1 MDIGQMNGLPI
12 LVIIAVIIYFAM
24 RKSNKPEETQ
34 KVTQPVREQKPE
46 TSEPRI
52 PTTPQS
58 QIAWVQTKT
67 QLPELH
73 KKVTIYT
80 TDNETLHGWARVNNY
95 DYIHSTDD
103 RTINNV
109 THWLDVGSP
118 DKPPTTE
125 VTSPRIKD
133 TVQPASQI
141 ANKPH
146 MPR

>member
-1 MDIGQMNGLPI
+1 MKKLPFYI
-12 LVIIAVIIYFAM
+12 RLGFAIM
-24 RKSNKPEETQ
+24 GKGFNYDPFAAPA
-34 KVTQPVREQKPE
+34 TQPERVIHPQKME

-52 PTTPQS
+52 PVTPQS

-133 TVQPASQI
+133 TVHPPSQI
-141 ANKPH
+141 ANKPR